1 VNRLTHSQASGGNP
15 ERYHYDGHGRRTA
28 TFRADGSVKVDYY
41 TRDGVLRAT
50 ADTGMG
56 STGGTAF
63 YIHLGDQLVAQ
74 DAWAW
79 RSPFGMTYFH
89 VDHQGTPLARSDAW
103 GMVFERT
110 RRQSFG
116 QPLAGPLRNGPGYTG
131 HMEDPGTG
139 LVYMQQRYYDPA
151 IGRFLSV
158 DPVGPLEDARNHF
171 GRYHYALN
179 NPYRF
184 TDPDGREAKCTGSHI
199 QSHTDCSGFAG
210 NQGPQRTAADL
221 RSSGDAV
228 VDSEVAGIRRT
239 HAGMLG
245 TVREAA
251 QTASAIGDG
260 LETIYLTGISGGVG
274 GGIAGAAR
282 GAVNVNK
289 LNHVFGN
296 SSHRLDD
303 LVRASGGSQE
313 AAFRAVQQAA
323 NQALREGRLTVGP
336 NGVLPG
342 GQAGA
347 VLKVNGIDVQLVGG
361 RVVGGEVQIATFSR
375 RFLSD

>member
-1 VNRLTHSQASGGNP
+1 MTGRPGFTHSFDAVNRLWQSQGSGGNP

-56 STGGTAF
+56 STGGSAF
-63 YIHLGDQLVAQ
+63 YVHLGETLVAQ

-89 VDHQGTPLARSDAW
+89 VDHQGTPIARSDAW

-116 QPLAGPLRNGPGYTG
+116 QPLVGPLRNGPGYTG

-151 IGRFLSV
+151 IARFLSV
-158 DPVGPLEDARNHF
+158 DPVGPLEDASNHF

-184 TDPDGREAKCTGSHI
+184 TDPDGRLPILIPVAVVAWRAYSAYDTVTSA
-199 QSHTDCSGFAG
+199 AG
-210 NQGPQRTAADL
+210 NISTLADAGASTGDKLAAGAEL
-221 RSSGDAV
+221 AGSLIGGKVGRN
-228 VDSEVAGIRRT
+228 VAG
-239 HAGMLG
+239 
-245 TVREAA
+245 
-251 QTASAIGDG
+251 
-260 LETIYLTGISGGVG
+260 
-274 GGIAGAAR
+274 GAAR
-282 GAVNVNK
+282 M
-289 LNHVFGN
+289 
-296 SSHRLDD
+296 
-303 LVRASGGSQE
+303 GSE
-313 AAFRAVQQAA
+313 AADSARNAQVIYRRGDSAETATRLERKATEAQNSNIGIHGVSGSTTKPDGPCSSATCGQLEAAGFKVHDTPTRADPNHKTIELPSPVT
-323 NQALREGRLTVGP
+323 REDAQRFNSAFGRE
-336 NGVLPG
+336 
-342 GQAGA
+342 
-347 VLKVNGIDVQLVGG
+347 KK
-361 RVVGGEVQIATFSR
+361 
-375 RFLSD
+375 